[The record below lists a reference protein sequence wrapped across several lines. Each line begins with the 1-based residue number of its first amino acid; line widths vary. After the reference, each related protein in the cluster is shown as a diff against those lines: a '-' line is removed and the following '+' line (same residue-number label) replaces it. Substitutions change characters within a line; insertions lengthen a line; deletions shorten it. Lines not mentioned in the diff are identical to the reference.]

1 MGPVSARRNVMA
13 PEYRRIGGQ
22 GLSWERG
29 LGAGLSYGLRRTTIR
44 RGTHTLHRGK
54 EMGFFKNQLRNTC
67 ALATLVLACTPPD
80 RPARFPEPLPEELL
94 SYLGADSTRAL
105 FLDEGLSYHFVWS
118 EKGPWA
124 VHVLRL
130 DLERCD
136 LGLRVLPAGEIESY
150 GAGLATVTELVGDA
164 GAGVLA
170 AVNGDFF
177 TPEGRP
183 LGPEV
188 AAGRVLWSS
197 QRPALEWTPGRAPW
211 IGTVQREGSGLSA
224 GAWVS
229 RDSAGSDPVGRGV
242 PGTIGC
248 RGLAH
253 ERQLG
258 LGSRLCVVTAPSNRH
273 SLRSRGPTALGPGR
287 GRAPG
292 VLLVGN
298 DPGRDD
304 GHSCSDRCGR
314 GAQSGRGR
322 FVRDGRPWTNN
333 EPPVRRGGRA
343 GRAERVGGRE
353 RPGLLPGRSLILL
366 NRSGDSAALNS
377 RAPRRADRSRR

>member
-1 MGPVSARRNVMA
+1 
-13 PEYRRIGGQ
+13 
-22 GLSWERG
+22 
-29 LGAGLSYGLRRTTIR
+29 
-44 RGTHTLHRGK
+44 
-54 EMGFFKNQLRNTC
+54 MGFFKNQLRNTC

-229 RDSAGSDPVGRGV
+229 RTQPGRTQLVGGYPELLDAGASLTSDSWDSDQGFASLRHPRTAIAYDPEARRLWVLVVDGRQGSYSSGMTLAEMTATLAATDAAEALNLDGGGSSVMVVHGQIMSRPSDEEGERAVRNALAVVSDPAF
-242 PGTIGC
+242 C
-248 RGLAH
+248 RA
-253 ERQLG
+253 
-258 LGSRLCVVTAPSNRH
+258 AP
-273 SLRSRGPTALGPGR
+273 
-287 GRAPG
+287 
-292 VLLVGN
+292 
-298 DPGRDD
+298 
-304 GHSCSDRCGR
+304 
-314 GAQSGRGR
+314 
-322 FVRDGRPWTNN
+322 
-333 EPPVRRGGRA
+333 
-343 GRAERVGGRE
+343 
-353 RPGLLPGRSLILL
+353 
-366 NRSGDSAALNS
+366 
-377 RAPRRADRSRR
+377 